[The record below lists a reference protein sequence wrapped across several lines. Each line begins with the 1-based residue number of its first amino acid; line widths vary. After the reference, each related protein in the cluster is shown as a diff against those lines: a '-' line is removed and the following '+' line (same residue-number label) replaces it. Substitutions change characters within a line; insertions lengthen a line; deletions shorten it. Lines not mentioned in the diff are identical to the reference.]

1 MATKDYVRR
10 PQKRK
15 PKTVEKPKTPW
26 LRIVLALAI
35 IVSFF
40 YGLYVLQQNEQSSA
54 DISEGDSSA
63 GNSALS
69 DAGMLQEPNST
80 NNTQTPELESV
91 SNSAQTQINQPTAEP
106 LGKAPEELPPLPKL
120 EPEDWAYIDSL
131 PEFSVEVD
139 ATGPIESDREY
150 IMPCGSFRAI
160 ERAQQLKATIA
171 FQGFE
176 SRIIDSENSSG
187 QWFRVVLG
195 PYDSKREA
203 EKDRHTLRRANVNGF
218 NSTLF

>member
-15 PKTVEKPKTPW
+15 PKKAEKPQTPW
-26 LRIVLALAI
+26 LRIILALAI
-35 IVSFF
+35 IVGFF
-40 YGLYVLQQNEQSSA
+40 YGLYMLQQNAQSSDDSSEGNSSA
-54 DISEGDSSA
+54 DDSS
-63 GNSALS
+63 LS
-69 DAGMLQEPNST
+69 DAGISQKP
-80 NNTQTPELESV
+80 NNTTNTRTPELESV
-91 SNSAQTQINQPTAEP
+91 SNSAQTQVNKPVAEP
-106 LGKAPEELPPLPKL
+106 LGKSPEELPPLPKL

-150 IMPCGSFRAI
+150 IMQCGSFRTT
-160 ERAQQLKATIA
+160 ERAHELKATIA

-176 SRIIDSENSSG
+176 SRIIDSENNSG

-195 PYDSKREA
+195 PYDSKRDA
-203 EKDRHTLRRANVNGF
+203 EKDRHTLRRANVNGCKIW
-218 NSTLF
+218 